1 MIIILKIA
9 GVIFK
14 AFGSLLADEFF
25 WIIICILIILYKR
38 NDYLEAGMLGKS
50 FPLIKKVSG
59 SLLVGAVG
67 GLLGSLMGF
76 IVGIS
81 VDDYTQTGAGSLAEG
96 ITYIWIIAILL
107 SMINPRYLC
116 FSYAGGLVAFSNLLI
131 GFPSVNVP
139 GLLSLVGILHLI
151 ESFLI
156 WFDGYTYSVPVF
168 LKSKDGGLVGGY
180 IMNRI
185 WPIPLVV
192 FAVLFGEKSGGASIA
207 GIANMPSWWPLLK
220 HSAAGGT
227 RELLYLPIA
236 LPVVLG
242 YGDMAISKR
251 PEERCSSS
259 AKRLAVYS
267 IILIFLSLLASKIK
281 FCAYLA
287 ALFAPLAHELLILYG
302 AKEEE
307 EGKPL
312 FADRGMGVTVL
323 YTVKGSPA
331 DLMGIEAG
339 DVIMSFNGAPLYNDK
354 QLTSFL
360 ADYPPYIWLE
370 IKKPGGSK
378 KTVEHTDYRTGVG
391 SLGALII
398 PQNIDRY
405 YEVKKDSSVF
415 KSLLNYL
422 RNKRNKDIEM

>member
-1 MIIILKIA
+1 MITILKIA

-14 AFGSLLADEFF
+14 AFGSLLTDEFF
-25 WIIICILIILYKR
+25 WIIICILILLYKR
-38 NDYLEAGMLGKS
+38 SDHLETGMLGKS

-76 IVGIS
+76 FVGIS

-96 ITYIWIIAILL
+96 IVYIWIIAILL

-116 FSYAGGLVAFSNLLI
+116 FSYAGGLVAFSSLLI
-131 GFPSVNVP
+131 GFPPVNVP
-139 GLLSLVGILHLI
+139 GLLSLIGILHLI

-156 WFDGYTYSVPVF
+156 WFDGHTYSVPVF
-168 LKSKDGGLVGGY
+168 LKRKDGGLVGGY

-185 WPIPLVV
+185 WPIPLIV
-192 FAVLFGEKSGGASIA
+192 FAVLFGDNSGGANIA
-207 GIANMPSWWPLLK
+207 GIVNMPSWWPLLK

-227 RELLYLPIA
+227 RELLYLPVA

-242 YGDMAISKR
+242 YGDMAISKC

-267 IILIFLSLLASKIK
+267 IILILLSVLASKMK
-281 FCAYLA
+281 AFAYIA

-312 FADRGMGVTVL
+312 FADRGIGVSVL

-339 DVIMSFNGAPLYNDK
+339 DVIVSFNGVTLYDDK
-354 QLTSFL
+354 QLSSYL
-360 ADYPPYIWLE
+360 AGYPPYIWLD
-370 IKKPGGSK
+370 IRKPGGSR
-378 KTVEHTDYRTGVG
+378 KTVEHKDYRTGIG

-398 PQNIDRY
+398 PKNIDRY
-405 YEVKKDSSVF
+405 YEINKGSSIF
-415 KSLLNYL
+415 KSLLKYL
-422 RNKRNKDIEM
+422 RNKKNRDIEM